1 MKPLLA
7 RLIAATA
14 LLLLTACN
22 FTIPPISS
30 ALVEHHSSGNPISK
44 IELNQSQANALSV
57 WFSQHSSGWSSS
69 VVSYVPALVVRIKHS
84 NGEISVVNILGNSV
98 VVYNNSG
105 QFAQQFS
112 ESDLSALR
120 GILGAR

>member
-14 LLLLTACN
+14 LLLLAACN
-22 FTIPPISS
+22 FTLPPISS
-30 ALVEHHSSGNPISK
+30 ALVEHRSSGSPISK
-44 IELNQSQANALSV
+44 VELNQSQANALMG

-69 VVSYVPALVVRIKHS
+69 VVSYAPALVVRVKHF
-84 NGEISVVNILGNSV
+84 NGEVSVVNILGNSV
-98 VVYNNSG
+98 IVYNNSG
-105 QFAQQFS
+105 QFTQQFA